1 MRWPAEPGPVA
12 ATADGAGRAPR
23 KPGVTTAAAGSGD
36 DPASAAIAAGPAS
49 AGPAGAAGQTADLRE
64 ATNPLPH
71 GKTIKAAPRPPIS
84 AGRHERPPLA
94 GTLVA
99 AALAVL
105 ILGTLAVVALAAG
118 GLSAL
123 GPWDLRALWFTIWQA
138 ALSATLSAAL
148 GVPVAR
154 ALARRRF
161 PGRQALIL
169 LLGAPFLLPV
179 IVAVMGLI
187 AVFGRSGWLNEALAL
202 LGLPRQSVYGWHGV
216 VLAHVFFNLPLAT
229 RLILQGWQAI
239 PTERFRLAEALGFTP
254 SDIARHLERP
264 MLREVLP
271 GIWLA
276 VFLVC
281 LTSFAVALTLGG
293 GPRATTVELAIYQA
307 FRVDLDMG
315 RAATLALVQVALSL
329 AAMALAARAA
339 VPAGFGAGL
348 DRPRD
353 LSGLAPGLALRVG
366 DGLAMALA
374 AAFLL
379 LPMLAVVLS
388 GLPRLAALDPATW
401 AAVLRSLWMALASSL
416 LMLAMGLALALATA
430 GRRRGR
436 GLIEAAGMLP
446 IVASPLVLGTGLFL
460 IFRGRV
466 APEDLA
472 LPVTVAVNAIMALPF
487 GLRALIPAA
496 RAVEA
501 DYGRLGA
508 SLDLRGVARLRLLV
522 LPRMAPALGFAGGL
536 AAALAMGDL
545 GVIALFASE
554 RTATLP
560 LRLYQLMNSYRMAD
574 AAAAS
579 VLLMGLG
586 FALFWAFD
594 TAGRRIG
601 RAAP

>member
-1 MRWPAEPGPVA
+1 MAQVA
-12 ATADGAGRAPR
+12 AQVAAQAPAHGGR
-23 KPGVTTAAAGSGD
+23 AGSG
-36 DPASAAIAAGPAS
+36 
-49 AGPAGAAGQTADLRE
+49 
-64 ATNPLPH
+64 N
-71 GKTIKAAPRPPIS
+71 
-84 AGRHERPPLA
+84 RPPLA

-99 AALAVL
+99 VALAAL

-123 GPWDLRALWFTIWQA
+123 GPWDGRALWFTIWQA

-148 GVPVAR
+148 AVPVAR

-161 PGRQALIL
+161 PARQALIV

-239 PTERFRLAEALGFTP
+239 PTERFRLAEALGFAPRDT
-254 SDIARHLERP
+254 ARHLERP

-315 RAATLALVQVALSL
+315 RAATLALVQVGLSL
-329 AAMALAARAA
+329 AAMALAAFMA

-353 LSGLAPGLALRVG
+353 LGGLAPGLGARLA
-366 DGLAMALA
+366 DGLAIALA
-374 AAFLL
+374 AAFLI
-379 LPMLAVVLS
+379 LPMLAVILS
-388 GLPRLAALDPATW
+388 GLPRLASLDPATW
-401 AAVLRSLWMALASSL
+401 AATGRSLSMALASSL
-416 LMLAMGLALALATA
+416 LMLAMGLALALATT
-430 GRRRGR
+430 GSRRGR
-436 GLIEAAGMLP
+436 ALIEAAGMLP

-466 APEDLA
+466 APEALA
-472 LPVTVAVNAIMALPF
+472 LPVTVVVNAIMALPF

-508 SLDLRGVARLRLLV
+508 SLDLRGPARLRLLV

-536 AAALAMGDL
+536 AAALALGDL
-545 GVIALFASE
+545 GVITLFASE

-594 TAGRRIG
+594 AGGRRLGRAGR
-601 RAAP
+601 

>member
-1 MRWPAEPGPVA
+1 MHGGLPDLSTPSDSRGS
-12 ATADGAGRAPR
+12 
-23 KPGVTTAAAGSGD
+23 PGVDKSAWSPVPEGS
-36 DPASAAIAAGPAS
+36 
-49 AGPAGAAGQTADLRE
+49 
-64 ATNPLPH
+64 
-71 GKTIKAAPRPPIS
+71 
-84 AGRHERPPLA
+84 RHWPGL
-94 GTLVA
+94 LVA
-99 AALAVL
+99 AGLAVL
-105 ILGTLAVVALAAG
+105 ILGTLAVVAVEAG
-118 GLSAL
+118 GFSGL
-123 GPWDLRALWFTIWQA
+123 GPWDWRALWFTIWQA
-138 ALSATLSAAL
+138 ALSATVSGLLA
-148 GVPVAR
+148 VPVAR

-161 PGRQALIL
+161 RGRGLL
-169 LLGAPFLLPV
+169 VVLLGAPFLLPV

-187 AVFGRSGWLNEALAL
+187 AVFGRAGWLNAGLGL
-202 LGLPRQSVYGWHGV
+202 LGLPAQSVYGWHGV

-239 PTERFRLAEALGFTP
+239 PAERFRLAEALGFSPRDT
-254 SDIARHLERP
+254 ARHLEAP

-307 FRVDLDMG
+307 FRFDMDMG

-329 AAMALAARAA
+329 AAMALAARVAA
-339 VPAGFGAGL
+339 PAGFGAGL
-348 DRPRD
+348 DRAQGPAPPGGWAGLRD
-353 LSGLAPGLALRVG
+353 AAVI
-366 DGLAMALA
+366 ALA
-374 AAFLL
+374 AAFLI
-379 LPMLAVVLS
+379 LPMLAVILS
-388 GLPRLAALDPATW
+388 GLPRIAALDAATW
-401 AAVLRSLWMALASSL
+401 AATGRSLVMALASSA
-416 LMLAMGLALALATA
+416 LMLGMGLALALAAT
-430 GRRRGR
+430 GRARLLVEG
-436 GLIEAAGMLP
+436 AGMLP
-446 IVASPLVLGTGLFL
+446 IIASPLVLGTGLFL

-466 APEDLA
+466 APEALA

-496 RAVEA
+496 RAIEV
-501 DYGRLGA
+501 DYGRLSA
-508 SLDLRGVARLRLLV
+508 SLDLRGWARLRLLV

-536 AAALAMGDL
+536 AAALALGDL

-560 LRLYQLMNSYRMAD
+560 LRLYQLMGSYRMAD

-594 TAGRRIG
+594 ACG
-601 RAAP
+601 RALGRGRT

>member
-1 MRWPAEPGPVA
+1 MTRD
-12 ATADGAGRAPR
+12 ATQ
-23 KPGVTTAAAGSGD
+23 
-36 DPASAAIAAGPAS
+36 
-49 AGPAGAAGQTADLRE
+49 AGAPHWAGILTAI
-64 ATNPLPH
+64 
-71 GKTIKAAPRPPIS
+71 G
-84 AGRHERPPLA
+84 
-94 GTLVA
+94 
-99 AALAVL
+99 LAVL
-105 ILGTLAVVALAAG
+105 ILGTLAVVGFAAG
-118 GLSAL
+118 GLSGL
-123 GPWDLRALWFTIWQA
+123 GPWDWRALWFTIWQA
-138 ALSATLSAAL
+138 ALSATLSAAFAI
-148 GVPVAR
+148 PVAR

-239 PTERFRLAEALGFTP
+239 PAERFRLAESLGFAPRDT
-254 SDIARHLERP
+254 ARHLERP

-329 AAMALAARAA
+329 AAMALAAMVA
-339 VPAGFGAGL
+339 VPAGFGTGL
-348 DRPRD
+348 DLRRD
-353 LSGLAPGLALRVG
+353 LSGLAPGRAARLG
-366 DGLAMALA
+366 DGLAIVLA
-374 AAFLL
+374 AGFLI
-379 LPMLAVVLS
+379 LPMLAVILS
-388 GLPRLAALDPATW
+388 GLPRIAALDPATW
-401 AAVLRSLWMALASSL
+401 AATGRSLVMALSSAT
-416 LMLAMGLALALATA
+416 LMLVMGLALALAAT
-430 GRRRGR
+430 GRGR
-436 GLIEAAGMLP
+436 ALIEGAGMLP

-472 LPVTVAVNAIMALPF
+472 LPVTVGVNAVMALPF

-501 DYGRLGA
+501 DYGRLSA
-508 SLDLRGVARLRLLV
+508 SLDLHGWARLRLLV

-536 AAALAMGDL
+536 AAALALGDL

-560 LRLYQLMNSYRMAD
+560 LRLYQLMGSYRMAD

-579 VLLMGLG
+579 VLLMALG

-594 TAGRRIG
+594 ACG
-601 RAAP
+601 RALGKGRI